1 LRAPQGAHGWVRL
14 VCSWSDDMFDRLLN
28 SALWLTVMALIT
40 FTAGAALILG
50 YRGMFN
56 LCTGRYPTGGVAVA
70 VGALLAGASFLLA
83 RNGNDLMDR

>member
-1 LRAPQGAHGWVRL
+1 
-14 VCSWSDDMFDRLLN
+14 MFDRLLN

-56 LCTGRYPTGGVAVA
+56 LCTGRYPTGGAAVA
-70 VGALLAGASFLLA
+70 VGALLAAASFLLA